1 MTSFYQSIN
10 RVARVW
16 CAYVLFLVGCGQS
29 LSALAAEAEVVF
41 PEVETGRKMVFPRDH
56 GAHPEY
62 RTEWWY
68 VTGWV
73 ESRGIERG
81 FQVTFFRVRTGLQE
95 TNESQFSPKQLIFAH
110 AAIADSGHGRLRHD
124 QRVAREGFDLASA
137 SIDET
142 GVEIDGWTLF
152 RSSSGYRARIVA
164 RDFVLDLDL
173 APTQPVLLQGRAG
186 YSRKGPQAG
195 QASYYY
201 SIPQLRVSGSM
212 EIENE
217 SLPVQGEAWLDH
229 EWSSEYLPADAQGWD
244 WVGMNFRDGGALMA
258 FRMRARDGQTLWAG
272 GSVRDAN
279 GSVHLLSPGDI
290 AFEPLR
296 KWRSPRTGADYP
308 VAMRVRAGT
317 RMIDLEPLMDDQEL
331 DSSASTGIIYW
342 EGAVRASVNGKPV
355 GRGYLE
361 LTGYAGRPGM

>member
-1 MTSFYQSIN
+1 MTHFYQRIN
-10 RVARVW
+10 QITRVW
-16 CAYVLFLVGCGQS
+16 CACVVLFTGAAPS
-29 LSALAAEAEVVF
+29 LSLHAAETAVVY
-41 PEVETGRKMVFPRDH
+41 PDVKTGRTLTFPRDH

-73 ESRGIERG
+73 ESRGVERG

-95 TNESQFSPKQLIFAH
+95 SNESQFAPKQLIFAH
-110 AAIADSGHGRLRHD
+110 AAIADSEHGWLRLD
-124 QRVAREGFDLASA
+124 QRVAREGFDLAAA
-137 SIDET
+137 SVGET

-152 RSSSGYRARIVA
+152 RDGDGYRARIVA
-164 RDFVLDLDL
+164 SDFVLNLDL

-212 EIENE
+212 QIGNE

-229 EWSSEYLPADAQGWD
+229 EWSSEILPEEAQGWD
-244 WVGMNFRDGGALMA
+244 WVGMNLGDGGALMA
-258 FRMRARDGQTLWAG
+258 FRMRARNGETLWAG

-279 GSVHLLSPGDI
+279 GNVQILSPGDI
-290 AFEPLR
+290 TFEPLR
-296 KWRSPRTGADYP
+296 QWRSPRTGADYP

-317 RMIDLEPLMDDQEL
+317 RVIDLEPLMDDQEL
-331 DSSASTGIIYW
+331 DSSFSTGIIYW

-361 LTGYAGRPGM
+361 LTGYAGRPRM